1 MNQNEQTINNIISM
15 IRDFKEGMNNISLY
29 PPKDRKLF
37 KNAIKSLEKNKELLI
52 LKEKDIKN

>member
-1 MNQNEQTINNIISM
+1 MTKNENNIINHVSM